1 MSSICT
7 KCGASL
13 AEGQAFC
20 ISCGK
25 RREPLA
31 PAQAVASR
39 FCTACGSPVQEG
51 SVFCTKCG
59 ARADWRDSVHSAES
73 ISVVS
78 PDSGL
83 AMSDAADPS
92 DHGGH
97 RQTPQVSEVKLAL
110 EYSAV
115 ATEEA
120 GSQLTWIS
128 PPQGTFPPPHKKS
141 SHAKIMI
148 AVLGL
153 LGLLLTGITGSCFY
167 VGYRV
172 KKKAEQIHAAYKSGD
187 VNKLVGALGA
197 NGSASGPA
205 QKSNASPSPA
215 ESNPTGPME
224 VIPDYVFS
232 GVGFAPPEETI
243 PAEPEAATGDQAH
256 DWALKYER
264 TTGGPE
270 ADLVV
275 RTGDINNLGF
285 GWPRDFDPFSG
296 NSTPTHPWPVKTPV
310 DEPPGTDRI
319 LIGSGTSP
327 IYMNLERTQDKQRE
341 ARTVYQGRLQAVYQ
355 RVASRPGPNRP
366 SPGDGYSS
374 LMYEHCYGS
383 LSMATFMA
391 AWELRDCTTDRQK
404 TMPVPIVLPV
414 GTFRFEVH
422 SVLVQMFVDDFQAPL
437 LHSHFQVS
445 LNGTRI
451 PPFETAIN
459 SLDQSGPIGKLVTLN
474 LLPEYWP
481 LLQSGNVKLVIDDPT
496 TGARDGYAIDFVRIL
511 INPYKLKYQVS
522 LQASVID
529 ADKNSAIPGATV
541 AASLTSS
548 TTDKHGQCKLQG
560 LPAGLV
566 TAIASA
572 PGYDE
577 QSIPVDIAA
586 GQTGTAQFKLH
597 RHQESTADLEKSI
610 AETGSAEIYGIHF
623 DTDSAKLRPDS
634 APALAAIL
642 ELLNNHPDSHWIIAG
657 HTDNQSDS
665 EHNQKLSEARA
676 ASVVAW
682 LKNHSITE
690 DRLVPQGFGASRP
703 VADNATANGRALNR
717 RVEISRQ

>member
-1 MSSICT
+1 MSKLCRR
-7 KCGASL
+7 CGTSL
-13 AEGQAFC
+13 VENQAFC
-20 ISCGK
+20 ISCGTQ
-25 RREPLA
+25 REDFTA
-31 PAQAVASR
+31 AHSVSR
-39 FCTACGSPVQEG
+39 FCTTCGSPAQDG

-59 ARADWRDSVHSAES
+59 ARVDWRDSLHSAER
-73 ISVVS
+73 ISAVS

-83 AMSDAADPS
+83 VMSDAAGLS
-92 DHGGH
+92 DHGGN
-97 RQTPQVSEVKLAL
+97 RQTSQVLGVKLPL
-110 EYSAV
+110 EDSAI
-115 ATEEA
+115 ATEET
-120 GSQLTWIS
+120 GLRPTWIS
-128 PPQGTFPPPHKKS
+128 MPQHATVVTEASPSPQKKS

-153 LGLLLTGITGSCFY
+153 FGLLLTGITGSCIY

-172 KKKAEQIHAAYKSGD
+172 KKKAEQIHTAYKSGD
-187 VNKLVGALGA
+187 VNKLVGTLGA
-197 NGSASGPA
+197 NGSASGLA

-224 VIPDYVFS
+224 VVPDYVFS
-232 GVGFAPPEETI
+232 GVGFVPPEETI

-264 TTGGPE
+264 TTGGPD

-341 ARTVYQGRLQAVYQ
+341 ARTVYQGRPQAVYQ

-414 GTFRFEVH
+414 GAFRFEIH

-529 ADKNSAIPGATV
+529 ADKNSAIPEATV

-634 APALAAIL
+634 APALAAMR
-642 ELLNNHPDSHWIIAG
+642 SAC
-657 HTDNQSDS
+657 
-665 EHNQKLSEARA
+665 A
-676 ASVVAW
+676 
-682 LKNHSITE
+682 
-690 DRLVPQGFGASRP
+690 
-703 VADNATANGRALNR
+703 
-717 RVEISRQ
+717 